1 MTKDWKIA
9 TDAGDAELARK
20 LLDAGADINALDEHG
35 QTALMNAAH
44 KGHLEVVRLLV
55 ERGAQ
60 LNHTAKHHLTA
71 LMLAV
76 IARHPEVVR
85 VLMRAGADAS
95 LRGKGHF
102 TTPLEYSQQYGYTEI
117 IEILQAGA

>member
-1 MTKDWKIA
+1 MTSEWKTA
-9 TDAGDAELARK
+9 TNTGNVEQTRRM
-20 LLDAGADINALDEHG
+20 LDAGADINALDEHG

-55 ERGAQ
+55 ERGAA
-60 LNHTAKHHLTA
+60 LNHTAKHDLTA

-85 VLMRAGADAS
+85 VLVQAGADIT

-102 TTPLEYSQQYGYTEI
+102 TTPLEYSQQYDYAEI
-117 IEILQAGA
+117 VEILKSTA

>member
-1 MTKDWKIA
+1 M
-9 TDAGDAELARK
+9 
-20 LLDAGADINALDEHG
+20 LDAGADINALDEHG

-44 KGHLEVVRLLV
+44 KGHLEVVHLLV
-55 ERGAQ
+55 ECGAE

-76 IARHPEVVR
+76 IGRHSEVVR
-85 VLMRAGADAS
+85 VLVQAGAEIT

-102 TTPLEYSQQYGYTEI
+102 ATPLEYSQQHGYTEI
-117 IEILQAGA
+117 IEILKAAV